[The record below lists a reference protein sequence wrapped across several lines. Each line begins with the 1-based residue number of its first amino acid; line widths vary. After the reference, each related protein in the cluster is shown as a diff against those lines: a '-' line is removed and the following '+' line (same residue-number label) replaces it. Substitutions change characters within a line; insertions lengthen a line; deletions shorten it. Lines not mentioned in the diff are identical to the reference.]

1 MNKKNGSSVCPKAG
15 IKIHETLGNQTQGYN
30 QNQSSS
36 KNISFHKTTL
46 LELDLN
52 IDNYTLNDLY
62 NLFNVSYLD
71 EPSLKTAKQI
81 VLKMHPDKSQL
92 DSKYFL
98 FFSKAYKRLFSIYE
112 FQNKSTNKQYKDA
125 DFFEE
130 SNKKFFKPN
139 PAKVW
144 IGEQINYSNFYK
156 SINYF

>member
-15 IKIHETLGNQTQGYN
+15 IKIHETPNQTQGYN
-30 QNQSSS
+30 HTQGYNQMNN

-46 LELDLN
+46 SELDLN

-98 FFSKAYKRLFSIYE
+98 FF
-112 FQNKSTNKQYKDA
+112 
-125 DFFEE
+125 
-130 SNKKFFKPN
+130 
-139 PAKVW
+139 
-144 IGEQINYSNFYK
+144 
-156 SINYF
+156 